1 MNDIP
6 AADFAA
12 IIDRRASDA
21 LAGMRKLLEL
31 HRSLR
36 GEQKDKLHVAIKD
49 LALLL
54 EQILPLTRH
63 EESWLDLERKIAVI
77 DKAQNGWK

>member
-1 MNDIP
+1 MNAPSDSEI
-6 AADFAA
+6 AA
-12 IIDRRASDA
+12 IIDRQGNDA
-21 LAGMRKLLEL
+21 VAGMVKLLEL

-36 GEQKDKLHVAIKD
+36 GEQKVKLHVAIKGV
-49 LALLL
+49 ARLL
-54 EQILPLTRH
+54 EKILPCTNH